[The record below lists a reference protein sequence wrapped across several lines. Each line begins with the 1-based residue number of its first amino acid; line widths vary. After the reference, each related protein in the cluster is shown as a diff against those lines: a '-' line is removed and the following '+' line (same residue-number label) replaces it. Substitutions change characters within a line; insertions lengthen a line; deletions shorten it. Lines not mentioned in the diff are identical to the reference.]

1 MLLESLVRFFTSL
14 KLTVVCLALAM
25 VLVFIGTLA
34 QVKHGLYQVQSNY
47 FQSFFV
53 LWGPEGADWKIPV
66 FPGGYLIGGVLVIN
80 LIVAYVQK
88 FSLSRDKIGTMLT
101 HGGLILLL
109 LGQLGTDLLSREG
122 NMHLREG
129 QTKNYSESDRLFE
142 LAVVDVT
149 DPKADTVVAIPDSV
163 LARDQIIRQPE
174 LPFAIQVKR
183 FMPNSALNR
192 RQEKGFEPSP
202 ATQEIG
208 KGIFM
213 MELPKVTRMDSRDI
227 PTAILELEN
236 QDGSAGTWL
245 VSGFIEQPQRVTIN
259 DRTFELTLRLRR
271 YYKPFSLHLLEFRHD
286 VYPGTEIPKNFSSRV
301 RVENPGTGETREVL
315 IRMNEPLRYGG
326 LTFYQ
331 SSFDPDNL
339 GSILQVVRNPGWLT
353 PYFSCLLVGLGL
365 TVQFLSH
372 LIPFAKRK
380 LKS

>member
-192 RQEKGFEPSP
+192 RQEKGFELSP
-202 ATQEIG
+202 ATQDIG

-213 MELPKVTRMDSRDI
+213 MEQPKVTRMDSRDI